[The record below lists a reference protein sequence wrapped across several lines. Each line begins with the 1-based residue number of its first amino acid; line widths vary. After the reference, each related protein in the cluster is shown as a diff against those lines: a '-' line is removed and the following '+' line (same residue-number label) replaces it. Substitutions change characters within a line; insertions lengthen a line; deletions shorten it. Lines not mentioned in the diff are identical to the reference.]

1 MLCVIAKQ
9 LAKTTENRM
18 LSDNK
23 LPVFL
28 AGGKEVR
35 PSKTNTE
42 IDVIAAPH
50 LANVSLRVGICSTL
64 A

>member
-9 LAKTTENRM
+9 LARITEKIMLRDNR
-18 LSDNK
+18 

-28 AGGKEVR
+28 AGGKDV
-35 PSKTNTE
+35 SHNKINTE